1 MWWSSNPLSSIKIN
15 MEAFQVTF
23 ILMNGLPQRK
33 KRNKESNT
41 IFTLENLR
49 NWSSVPTK
57 SPMPRLSNK
66 DKKFMSSSNVLWLLM
81 NVILMT
87 LKGESVMK
95 DHLPMKL
102 RWLIL
107 HKSRD
112 LNWLSLQ
119 NIKFKSKSIIDQD
132 FFNFNANEFYMLQT
146 QTTILFIKFNTFHKS
161 PLRLFETQIWTK
173 ALIKSIKISRLLM
186 TNVHFL
192 KHWVLK
198 FTNEW
203 SSTVFEKECRL

>member
-1 MWWSSNPLSSIKIN
+1 
-15 MEAFQVTF
+15 
-23 ILMNGLPQRK
+23 MNGLHQRK
-33 KRNKESNT
+33 KRNKALNT
-41 IFTLENLR
+41 TFTLENLR

-57 SPMPRLSNK
+57 SLMLRLSNK

-81 NVILMT
+81 NVTQMT
-87 LKGESVMK
+87 LKVESVTK
-95 DHLPMKL
+95 DHLQMKL

-119 NIKFKSKSIIDQD
+119 NIKFKSKSTFDPVS
-132 FFNFNANEFYMLQT
+132 FNLKEYEFYKLQILIM
-146 QTTILFIKFNTFHKS
+146 TTLIRINYLNQSKRIK
-161 PLRLFETQIWTK
+161 LTK
-173 ALIKSIKISRLLM
+173 ALLTKSMKNLKFIK
-186 TNVHFL
+186 TNVLYL

-203 SSTVFEKECRL
+203 SSTVFEKECRS